1 MAGTSTFLR
10 LCRIFW
16 SNQTFPGPT
25 AAGLARWSWGTLVGV
40 PRQAVGGKMTHQPDD
55 SRFSKGYIV
64 WHGDNEIPEL
74 DEFRWIL
81 VIIWWIF
88 RTWRQTSPPKRVDI
102 GFPISQRRLQK
113 IRHLACQLLNED
125 GCNGGRMD
133 VKNVR
138 NGFHI
143 LYGCVFWNYEP
154 PKSTS
159 VWQTLKHFQGF
170 TGATNLP
177 QRWSWSSASPNLN
190 MYWSWWSPG
199 ILGGWY
205 TQTRRIK
212 AMIVPTWQPVHPIH
226 FCFGLTSL
234 LDTWKSVQKEVAEPG
249 EWKNT
254 SGSIFLR
261 LLSSAHLNKSYS
273 NKHLWPDVSFQAH

>member
-1 MAGTSTFLR
+1 MIRVFRRDTLYDMGIMRYLNLTNFAGFLSS
-10 LCRIFW
+10 F
-16 SNQTFPGPT
+16 G
-25 AAGLARWSWGTLVGV
+25 
-40 PRQAVGGKMTHQPDD
+40 
-55 SRFSKGYIV
+55 
-64 WHGDNEIPEL
+64 
-74 DEFRWIL
+74 EF
-81 VIIWWIF
+81 F
-88 RTWRQTSPPKRVDI
+88 RTWRQTSQPKRVDI

-133 VKNVR
+133 VENVR

-261 LLSSAHLNKSYS
+261 LLSSAQLNKSYS